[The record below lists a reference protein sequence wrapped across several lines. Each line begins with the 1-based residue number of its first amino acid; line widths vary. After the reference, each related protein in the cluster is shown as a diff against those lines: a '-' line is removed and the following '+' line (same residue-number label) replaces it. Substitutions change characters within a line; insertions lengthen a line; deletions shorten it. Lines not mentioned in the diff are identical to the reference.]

1 MKTFQDLAQAGY
13 AAYCKRA
20 GGMTFDGKELP
31 TFDELGAER
40 QACWIACA
48 VEVLVQ
54 GAAPVF
60 NNMMCELQSDVTP
73 INNDSVQAQPAP
85 EGCATI
91 YSFKPIPEDTS
102 NGFDEPGER
111 A

>member
-31 TFDELGAER
+31 TFEELGAER

-60 NNMMCELQSDVTP
+60 NAMMCELQSDVAP
-73 INNDSVQAQPAP
+73 IDNHSVQAQPVP
-85 EGCATI
+85 GGCAI
-91 YSFKPIPEDTS
+91 VYSFKQLPEPTS
-102 NGFDEPGER
+102 IGFDEPGER